1 MMLQV
6 VLPDSKANLIVYM
19 AMNILS
25 EIVIVCVD
33 HCTQSHP
40 EVFIFFIQRPW
51 KLKWKAWYHKSHDK
65 ASLCDEFG

>member
-6 VLPDSKANLIVYM
+6 VLPDSKANFIVYM

-33 HCTQSHP
+33 HCTQSRP
-40 EVFIFFIQRPW
+40 EVFYFR
-51 KLKWKAWYHKSHDK
+51 LA
-65 ASLCDEFG
+65 AMENETESLVS